1 MTAVS
6 GLRRGGFKS
15 RPGSGG
21 PSVKLDDNSL
31 KFERWRVQIQAERQ
45 RAKRQTWLVSDQT
58 KGRIPSLLSGAR

>member
-21 PSVKLDDNSL
+21 PSVKLDDSSL
-31 KFERWRVQIQAERQ
+31 RFERWRVQIQAGPWRT
-45 RAKRQTWLVSDQT
+45 KR
-58 KGRIPSLLSGAR
+58 KA